1 MYILVNDQTFNGVHT
16 LDIKPMADRA
26 TARAKLAKLVKAAEY
41 APDTPMLDEVPS
53 NYVGQVIETNTEDE
67 FYAYLY
73 KEASVDYTHIFIKK
87 I

>member
-26 TARAKLAKLVKAAEY
+26 TARVKLAKLVKAAEY

-87 I
+87 L